1 MTPIFNID
9 TLWLVIGF
17 LGQGLFA
24 MRFIY
29 QWIYSERVGRSI
41 IPIPFWYFSIFGGLT
56 LLAYAIHRADPVFI
70 TGQAFGVLI
79 YSRNLHLIYR
89 ERREAAEPSNPA

>member
-1 MTPIFNID
+1 MTPIV
-9 TLWLVIGF
+9 TLETVWLIVGF

-29 QWIYSERVGRSI
+29 QWIYSERIGRSV
-41 IPIPFWYFSIFGGLT
+41 IPIPFWYFSIGGGLV

-79 YSRNLHLIYR
+79 YSRNLHLIRR
-89 ERREAAEPSNPA
+89 ERREAAD

>member
-1 MTPIFNID
+1 MTSLFAID
-9 TLWLVIGF
+9 TVWLVVGF
-17 LGQGLFA
+17 LGQALFA

-29 QWIYSERVGRSI
+29 QWIYSEKVGRSV
-41 IPIPFWYFSIFGGLT
+41 IPIPFWYFSIGGGLV

-79 YSRNLHLIYR
+79 YGRNLHLIHR
-89 ERREAAEPSNPA
+89 ERRETAN

>member
-1 MTPIFNID
+1 MTPFV
-9 TLWLVIGF
+9 TLETVWLVIGF

-29 QWIYSERVGRSI
+29 QWIYSERVGRSV
-41 IPIPFWYFSIFGGLT
+41 IPIPFWYFSIGGGLI

-79 YSRNLHLIYR
+79 YGRNLHLIYR
-89 ERREAAEPSNPA
+89 ERREVAD